1 MTEVGH
7 ADLSRLLQ
15 SKRNECHAIVTSRK
29 RKLRELFAVATQTQP
44 LPQQAHALS
53 DAPAATSAEWQFLQT
68 NDILQDRI
76 FDEAS
81 IPPRPP
87 QSVEALKRSISAQLA
102 AASSP
107 ARSPVTSTP
116 GTASNST
123 NSAQSTPRVQS
134 PANIQNASK
143 PAITSQL
150 SAAALAA
157 RAQSQQKQPAD
168 PSRRSSQVSFPPGT
182 KGSPSL
188 TPTPTANG
196 TPAHAP
202 TTDGSLSIKLPHD
215 TAKVADAMS
224 SPGSTAASATTTAAH
239 DISANTSP
247 DNEGPRSPEIAQQP
261 THAAVKTETSKDA
274 SPKQP
279 ASDEDQ
285 LLQESIRSAAAS
297 GSDDEAPSTT
307 AAASKPQTNA
317 NEPSTTE
324 VPDSQDEA
332 DKMDVD
338 AADDVKDAISV
349 KPTPPLLTPQAT
361 RDSVPVERAVT
372 RVSSGAMRL
381 KSVNEIV
388 GATPRSTDRGTPR
401 DLDDQLTPSASAPE
415 SPASRSKSRKDRS
428 KGQMSTVLFGK
439 QHKRVEDKTVA
450 PGQKEQF
457 HPFDD
462 YYTPLF
468 IQNFTGATNWMQ
480 PIEKILF
487 HANKTIGTS
496 DANLAILDN
505 QACKVL
511 RRVYHLQQHDKWS
524 LRQPKRCPEPT
535 RPSSQWDVMLQ
546 EMKWMRTDF
555 REERKWKMT
564 VARNLAYACAEWHES
579 DAEER
584 LALQVV
590 ARIPPKISANG
601 EDTQMGDAE
610 VTGAENHPTPDLE
623 PSGDAPSPLHDD
635 ISEVFVE
642 TVAPSAIFSLQEDD
656 VVFGLRRTQAA
667 DQLLEELPLYGAPL
681 KVPNT
686 DLTNPE
692 FDPDAH
698 WRRPALPLSKYIE
711 GDMKVITKGPPRKRG
726 RFDYRNED
734 SDDEGDSTFGAD
746 QIVNHARTEAT
757 TSNVAL
763 FNPESKPIRD
773 RLHAGHQ
780 FRPPS
785 EHPMPMQSFY
795 ECRSASQ
802 WTVAED
808 DELRGLVREYSYNWS
823 LISSML
829 STRSS
834 FVSGPERR
842 TPWECFERWINLEG
856 LPADMQKTQYFKAYN
871 NRIESAQR
879 VIAQQNQVAAQ
890 QASAAGSNM
899 PPMRRRP
906 SIPVRVERR
915 RNQKHLTLIDAMR
928 KLAKKRETAQQKQQH
943 TASQNAVKKAAE
955 PVSQRPSKT
964 PRDYSL
970 LRYERDQA
978 LAEKMAQYAARQ
990 DAQRR
995 AALQARA
1002 QSQAAQ
1008 MAGAA
1013 QGAQP
1018 NQAAPQAAAN
1028 GVPQAAAQ
1036 RPEVPQHLVAAAA
1049 AAAAGQRPRIPSQSG
1064 VNGAPQATPSL
1075 PSQMSPAM
1083 VAAAAQ
1089 MKGIPAAQLQAAL
1102 QAQAQH
1108 RMPMPNQQPDAN
1120 LMLRAQQISNQ
1131 QRAAVQI
1138 QQQQQVHHPQ
1148 QRPNSAVQQNGQG
1161 SPPMHNGMNGIN
1173 QQTFMNNAQAMMAAY
1188 NANNANRTGGAANGM
1203 HMQNGV
1209 PNGSPGPR
1217 IPTQLPPNIAA
1228 QLTQLENQFRAKNP
1242 NLTPEQS
1249 RQLATEHLTRAM
1261 MAQRQSALN
1270 AAAGVTGQPGLANSI
1285 AATTSPHQYAALL
1298 RQQQQQQAAAA
1309 AAAQKQQ
1316 QAQQQNGQQGQ
1327 QAPQQQV
1334 QGQQLSG
1341 NSAAGSP
1348 VPQAVHQRQSSGSAT
1363 PSSTGK

>member
-1 MTEVGH
+1 
-7 ADLSRLLQ
+7 
-15 SKRNECHAIVTSRK
+15 
-29 RKLRELFAVATQTQP
+29 
-44 LPQQAHALS
+44 
-53 DAPAATSAEWQFLQT
+53 
-68 NDILQDRI
+68 
-76 FDEAS
+76 
-81 IPPRPP
+81 
-87 QSVEALKRSISAQLA
+87 
-102 AASSP
+102 
-107 ARSPVTSTP
+107 
-116 GTASNST
+116 
-123 NSAQSTPRVQS
+123 
-134 PANIQNASK
+134 
-143 PAITSQL
+143 
-150 SAAALAA
+150 
-157 RAQSQQKQPAD
+157 
-168 PSRRSSQVSFPPGT
+168 
-182 KGSPSL
+182 
-188 TPTPTANG
+188 
-196 TPAHAP
+196 
-202 TTDGSLSIKLPHD
+202 
-215 TAKVADAMS
+215 MS

-239 DISANTSP
+239 EVSANTSP
-247 DNEGPRSPEIAQQP
+247 DNEGPQSPETTQP
-261 THAAVKTETSKDA
+261 PQAATKPKTNEAPAADK
-274 SPKQP
+274 PP

-297 GSDDEAPSTT
+297 GSEDESPSATATAP
-307 AAASKPQTNA
+307 KPQPTTT
-317 NEPSTTE
+317 EPPATE

-338 AADDVKDAISV
+338 APEVTKDSIDA
-349 KPTPPLLTPQAT
+349 KPPPLLTPQAT
-361 RDSVPVERAVT
+361 RESVPVERAVT

-388 GATPRSTDRGTPR
+388 GATPRSASDRTTPKAVE
-401 DLDDQLTPSASAPE
+401 DQLTPSASAPE
-415 SPASRSKSRKDRS
+415 SPASRSKPQKSHKR
-428 KGQMSTVLFGK
+428 QVSTVLFGK
-439 QHKRVEDKTVA
+439 QHKRIEDKAVTTT
-450 PGQKEQF
+450 PKEQF

-555 REERKWKMT
+555 KEERKWKMT

-579 DAEER
+579 SLEER
-584 LALQVV
+584 LALQVP
-590 ARIPPKISANG
+590 AQIPPKVD
-601 EDTQMGDAE
+601 EDTRMAGTEQSA
-610 VTGAENHPTPDLE
+610 AENHPTPDLE
-623 PSGDAPSPLHDD
+623 PSGDTDSPLHDD

-681 KVPNT
+681 KVPHV
-686 DLTNPE
+686 DLISPE
-692 FDPDAH
+692 MDPDAH
-698 WRRPALPLSKYIE
+698 WRRPALPLSKYVE
-711 GDMKVITKGPPRKRG
+711 GDMKVVAKGPPRRRG

-734 SDDEGDSTFGAD
+734 SDDEGDYTFAAD
-746 QIVNHARTEAT
+746 QTVNLAT
-757 TSNVAL
+757 VQPANNNVAL

-802 WTVAED
+802 WTVSED

-829 STRSS
+829 STRSA

-871 NRIESAQR
+871 SRIESAQR
-879 VIAQQNQVAAQ
+879 VIAQQNQIAAQ
-890 QASAAGSNM
+890 QASAAGNNM
-899 PPMRRRP
+899 PPLRRRP

-990 DAQRR
+990 EQQRR

-1013 QGAQP
+1013 QGQQS
-1018 NQAAPQAAAN
+1018 NQGAPQAVPN
-1028 GVPQAAAQ
+1028 GTAQQQAAQ
-1036 RPEVPQHLVAAAA
+1036 RPEVPSHLVAAAA
-1049 AAAAGQRPRIPSQSG
+1049 AAAAGQRPRMPSQSG
-1064 VNGAPQATPSL
+1064 ANGVPQAAPNL
-1075 PSQMSPAM
+1075 PSQLSPAM

-1089 MKGIPAAQLQAAL
+1089 MKGIPAAQLQAVL
-1102 QAQAQH
+1102 QAQAQQH
-1108 RMPMPNQQPDAN
+1108 RMQMPNQQPPDAN

-1138 QQQQQVHHPQ
+1138 QQQQVHHQ
-1148 QRPNSAVQQNGQG
+1148 QQQPRPNPGVQQNVQG
-1161 SPPMHNGMNGIN
+1161 SPAMRNGMTGMP
-1173 QQTFMNNAQAMMAAY
+1173 QQAFINNAQAMMAAY
-1188 NANNANRTGGAANGM
+1188 NANNANHNGAAANGV

-1228 QLTQLENQFRAKNP
+1228 QLNQLEAQFRAKNP

-1309 AAAQKQQ
+1309 AAAQQKQQ
-1316 QAQQQNGQQGQ
+1316 QAQAQAQQQQQLQNGQPVQGQ
-1327 QAPQQQV
+1327 QAA
-1334 QGQQLSG
+1334 QGQQQPSG
-1341 NSAAGSP
+1341 NSTAGSP
-1348 VPQAVHQRQSSGSAT
+1348 VPQAIHQRQSSGSAT
-1363 PSSTGK
+1363 PSSASK

>member
-1 MTEVGH
+1 M
-7 ADLSRLLQ
+7 
-15 SKRNECHAIVTSRK
+15 
-29 RKLRELFAVATQTQP
+29 
-44 LPQQAHALS
+44 
-53 DAPAATSAEWQFLQT
+53 
-68 NDILQDRI
+68 
-76 FDEAS
+76 
-81 IPPRPP
+81 
-87 QSVEALKRSISAQLA
+87 KRSISAQLA
-102 AASSP
+102 AASST
-107 ARSPVTSTP
+107 ARSPTPNTP
-116 GTASNST
+116 GTTSNST
-123 NSAQSTPRVQS
+123 DSAQSTPRVQS
-134 PANIQNASK
+134 PANVQNASK
-143 PAITSQL
+143 PALPSQL

-157 RAQSQQKQPAD
+157 RAQNQPIQPAD
-168 PSRRSSQVSFPPGT
+168 GSKRPNQVSFPPGT

-188 TPTPTANG
+188 IPTPTPTNG
-196 TPAHAP
+196 VSSHTPAA
-202 TTDGSLSIKLPHD
+202 DGSLSIKLPHD
-215 TAKVADAMS
+215 AAKVADAMS

-247 DNEGPRSPEIAQQP
+247 DNEGPRSPEIVQQP
-261 THAAVKTETSKDA
+261 TQTASKGETSKPGA
-274 SPKQP
+274 EKPP

-297 GSDDEAPSTT
+297 GSEDEAPSATATT
-307 AAASKPQTNA
+307 SKPLAQPTENTSA
-317 NEPSTTE
+317 E

-332 DKMDVD
+332 DRMDVD
-338 AADDVKDAISV
+338 APENAKDSINV
-349 KPTPPLLTPQAT
+349 QPTPPLLTPQAT

-388 GATPRSTDRGTPR
+388 GATPRSLDRGTPK

-415 SPASRSKSRKDRS
+415 SPASRSKSRKDRG
-428 KGQMSTVLFGK
+428 KGQVSTVLFGK
-439 QHKRVEDKTVA
+439 QPKRVEDKAVA
-450 PGQKEQF
+450 TAQKEQF

-555 REERKWKMT
+555 REERKWKTT

-579 DAEER
+579 NAEER
-584 LALQVV
+584 LALQV
-590 ARIPPKISANG
+590 AAHIPPKVSTDG
-601 EDTQMGDAE
+601 EDVQMGGAE
-610 VTGAENHPTPDLE
+610 VPAAESHPTPDLE
-623 PSGDAPSPLHDD
+623 PSGDAESLLPDD
-635 ISEVFVE
+635 ISEVFAE

-667 DQLLEELPLYGAPL
+667 DQLLDELPLYGAPL
-681 KVPNT
+681 KVPHT

-698 WRRPALPLSKYIE
+698 WRRPALPLSKYVE
-711 GDMKVITKGPPRKRG
+711 GDMKVITKGPPRRRG

-734 SDDEGDSTFGAD
+734 SDDEGDSTFAAD
-746 QIVNHARTEAT
+746 QTVNLGRVPTVA
-757 TSNVAL
+757 SNVAL

-802 WTVAED
+802 WTVGED

-829 STRSS
+829 STRST
-834 FVSGPERR
+834 FISGPERR

-879 VIAQQNQVAAQ
+879 VIAQQNQIAAQ
-890 QASAAGSNM
+890 QASAAGSNI

-906 SIPVRVERR
+906 SVPVRVERR

-928 KLAKKRETAQQKQQH
+928 KLAKKRETAQQKQQQN
-943 TASQNAVKKAAE
+943 ASQNAVKKAAE

-990 DAQRR
+990 EAQRR

-1008 MAGAA
+1008 LAGAA
-1013 QGAQP
+1013 QGVQS
-1018 NQAAPQAAAN
+1018 NQGASQAAAN

-1036 RPEVPQHLVAAAA
+1036 RAEVPQHLVAAAA

-1064 VNGAPQATPSL
+1064 INGAPQATPSL

-1102 QAQAQH
+1102 QAQAQAQAQAQQH

-1138 QQQQQVHHPQ
+1138 QQQTVHHQ

-1161 SPPMHNGMNGIN
+1161 SPPMHNGMNGVN

-1188 NANNANRTGGAANGM
+1188 TANNANRTGGAANGM

-1209 PNGSPGPR
+1209 PNSSPGPR

-1228 QLTQLENQFRAKNP
+1228 QLSQLESQFRAKNP

-1309 AAAQKQQ
+1309 AAAQQKQQQQQ
-1316 QAQQQNGQQGQ
+1316 QAQNGQGGQ
-1327 QAPQQQV
+1327 QAVQQQV

-1348 VPQAVHQRQSSGSAT
+1348 VPQTVHQRQSSGSAT